1 MILSHLCT
9 REAPLLSIIRRELAL
24 SSGLVK
30 RLKWQDALLLNGVPV
45 HTNARVRPG
54 DRVTVDL
61 SETVVGYE
69 GEDVPLNILYE
80 DDCCLAVDK
89 PRGMLVHPSPRRNS
103 GTLANAVLGYYQR
116 TGQACGVHPV
126 TRLDRDTFGVVLF
139 AKNAYIHE
147 KFCEMQKKHQ
157 ISKTYHASVY
167 GTKMADFGLIDLPI
181 LKLPGRSLLRT
192 VAPNGKK
199 CRTLFAVLARFQD
212 VSVLEL
218 KPVTGR
224 THQLTYN
231 DTFRAI
237 DYESTRLRHERKVT
251 HEDLMFVNLICFF
264 IIKANPDIQRRRIC
278 CITLFALFNCILHLV
293 FAKCKI
299 NKFQTQMTTVV
310 RNRGNIVKYLF

>member
-9 REAPLLSIIRRELAL
+9 REAPLLSILRRELAL

-61 SETVVGYE
+61 SETVVG
-69 GEDVPLNILYE
+69 
-80 DDCCLAVDK
+80 CLAVDK

-116 TGQACGVHPV
+116 AGQACGVHPV

-199 CRTLFAVLARFQD
+199 CRTLFPCFI
-212 VSVLEL
+212 SVTSL
-218 KPVTGR
+218 PWR
-224 THQLTYN
+224 
-231 DTFRAI
+231 
-237 DYESTRLRHERKVT
+237 
-251 HEDLMFVNLICFF
+251 M
-264 IIKANPDIQRRRIC
+264 
-278 CITLFALFNCILHLV
+278 
-293 FAKCKI
+293 
-299 NKFQTQMTTVV
+299 
-310 RNRGNIVKYLF
+310 

>member
-9 REAPLLSIIRRELAL
+9 REAPLLSILRRELAL

-139 AKNAYIHE
+139 ANNGRFRADRPADPEAAGKKPSPDRRTKRE
-147 KFCEMQKKHQ
+147 EMQN
-157 ISKTYHASVY
+157 IICCFSTLS
-167 GTKMADFGLIDLPI
+167 
-181 LKLPGRSLLRT
+181 GRFSAGIEAGHREN
-192 VAPNGKK
+192 APAA
-199 CRTLFAVLARFQD
+199 RTL
-212 VSVLEL
+212 
-218 KPVTGR
+218 
-224 THQLTYN
+224 
-231 DTFRAI
+231 
-237 DYESTRLRHERKVT
+237 
-251 HEDLMFVNLICFF
+251 
-264 IIKANPDIQRRRIC
+264 
-278 CITLFALFNCILHLV
+278 
-293 FAKCKI
+293 
-299 NKFQTQMTTVV
+299 
-310 RNRGNIVKYLF
+310 

>member
-9 REAPLLSIIRRELAL
+9 REAPLLSILRRELAL

-45 HTNARVRPG
+45 HTNAHVRPG

-139 AKNAYIHE
+139 AKMPISTKNSAKCRRNI
-147 KFCEMQKKHQ
+147 KFQRPIMPASTAQKWQ
-157 ISKTYHASVY
+157 IS
-167 GTKMADFGLIDLPI
+167 G
-181 LKLPGRSLLRT
+181 
-192 VAPNGKK
+192 
-199 CRTLFAVLARFQD
+199 
-212 VSVLEL
+212 
-218 KPVTGR
+218 
-224 THQLTYN
+224 
-231 DTFRAI
+231 
-237 DYESTRLRHERKVT
+237 
-251 HEDLMFVNLICFF
+251 
-264 IIKANPDIQRRRIC
+264 
-278 CITLFALFNCILHLV
+278 
-293 FAKCKI
+293 
-299 NKFQTQMTTVV
+299 
-310 RNRGNIVKYLF
+310 

>member
-9 REAPLLSIIRRELAL
+9 REAPLLSILRRELAL

-167 GTKMADFGLIDLPI
+167 GAKMASACLIDLPI
-181 LKLPGRSLLRT
+181 LTLPGRSLLRT

-218 KPVTGR
+218 KPVCLLYTSPSPR
-224 THQLTYN
+224 
-231 DTFRAI
+231 D
-237 DYESTRLRHERKVT
+237 
-251 HEDLMFVNLICFF
+251 
-264 IIKANPDIQRRRIC
+264 
-278 CITLFALFNCILHLV
+278 
-293 FAKCKI
+293 
-299 NKFQTQMTTVV
+299 
-310 RNRGNIVKYLF
+310 